1 MGSPW
6 KGRSWQRL
14 LAMPGAEMGTSR
26 RHEPHVGAGAIE
38 ARKGAPR
45 VQPAVILSGI
55 STGTGWYQRVAQ
67 DPSWGFRTDSGDDNP
82 PLME

>member
-1 MGSPW
+1 MGPPW

-26 RHEPHVGAGAIE
+26 RHEPRVGAGAIE

-55 STGTGWYQRVAQ
+55 STGHGLVPTGRSGPILGLQ
-67 DPSWGFRTDSGDDNP
+67 DRFW
-82 PLME
+82 